1 MNKLR
6 AVSFGWLWCLLAL
19 LIGTQGFAQDP
30 PPPPPPALDYA
41 PERWKEFSYPE
52 SGFKIRLPG
61 EPRHTQNEVVRNG
74 VKVAV
79 TNVLYG
85 SASFIS
91 YSVNVSAFP
100 LNLEETGSRDMFV
113 GIREAALKRSGSQ
126 LVSEKEFTLDGHS
139 GQFLHVEVEQRVV
152 LRTKTVLVGGR
163 LYQAVVTTQIHG
175 PERFRAENGYEKIAM
190 SFLDSFSL
198 LKVAELKADEPKAAV
213 KEDSLPRLERELA
226 RLAKV
231 TDGTVGVVAIHLESG
246 RRVTLNN
253 GERYPMAS
261 TFKVPVAV
269 QLLTLVDE
277 GKLTLDQ
284 MVELKT
290 SDLSPGSGTLSDLF
304 NKPGVALSLRNLLEL
319 MLLISD
325 NSATDVC
332 LRLAGGGEAVTARMR
347 ALGIEGINVNRST
360 RELIADWL
368 GIQNLPPRAE
378 HTLEGYGK
386 LARAVTPEQGKA
398 ANEKFNADARDTA
411 TPDGMAR
418 LLERI
423 WKKDCLKP
431 ASAELLYDIMKRCR
445 TGDARLKGLLPRGTE
460 VAHKTGS
467 IGGSANDVGIITLPD
482 NAGHVALAVFVKAAT
497 KDMAERER
505 AIAEIAR
512 AVHDYFLYN

>member
-1 MNKLR
+1 MKNFLLLWMIMLNGL
-6 AVSFGWLWCLLAL
+6 AFGV
-19 LIGTQGFAQDP
+19 AQAP
-30 PPPPPPALDYA
+30 PPPPPPAPDYF
-41 PERWKEFSYPE
+41 PEKWKEFAFPD
-52 SGFKIRLPG
+52 SGFKIKLPG
-61 EPRHTQNEVVRNG
+61 EPKQTKNEVERNG
-74 VKVAV
+74 IIVTV
-79 TNVLYG
+79 TNVQHG

-100 LNLEETGSRDMFV
+100 ANLEETGSREMFAAV
-113 GIREAALKRSGSQ
+113 REAALKRAGSQ
-126 LVSEKEFTLDGHS
+126 LISEKDFTLDGHA
-139 GQFLHVEVEQRVV
+139 GQFLHVEVEKRVV

-163 LYQAVVTTQIHG
+163 LYQVVITTQIHDL
-175 PERFRAENGYEKIAM
+175 ERMGAENGYEKIAM

-198 LKVAELKADEPKAAV
+198 IKVEALSATKD
-213 KEDSLPRLERELA
+213 DSLPRLERELA
-226 RLAKV
+226 RLVKV
-231 TDGTVGVVAIHLESG
+231 TDGTVGVAALHLESG

-253 GERYPMAS
+253 GEAYPMAS

-277 GKLTLDQ
+277 GKLALNQ
-284 MVELKT
+284 MIELKT

-304 NKPGVALSLRNLLEL
+304 NQPGVALSLRNLLEL

-368 GIQNLPPRAE
+368 GIQSLPSRDE
-378 HTLEGYGK
+378 HTLDGYSK
-386 LARAVTPEQGKA
+386 LAKAVTPDHGKL
-398 ANEKFNADARDTA
+398 ANEKFISDARDTS
-411 TPDGMAR
+411 TPEGMAR

-431 ASAELLYDIMKRCR
+431 ASAELLYDIMRRCR

-467 IGGSANDVGIITLPD
+467 IGGTANDVGIVTLPD

-505 AIAEIAR
+505 AIAEVAR
-512 AVHDYFLYN
+512 AVHDYFLFNTNDKPAND